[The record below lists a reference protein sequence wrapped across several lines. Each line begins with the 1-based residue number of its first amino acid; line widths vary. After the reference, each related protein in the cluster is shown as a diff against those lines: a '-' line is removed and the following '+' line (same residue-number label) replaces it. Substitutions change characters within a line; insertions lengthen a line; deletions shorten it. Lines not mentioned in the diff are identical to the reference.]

1 MKKYNK
7 KQLKKIIKIQ
17 KEVIDDLRLGK
28 KYLDD
33 KNDQRRMNHTLYL
46 TRIIKRRKKW

>member
-7 KQLKKIIKIQ
+7 KQLKKIIRIQ
-17 KEVIDDLRLGK
+17 QEVIDDLRLGK

-33 KNDQRRMNHTLYL
+33 KNDQ
-46 TRIIKRRKKW
+46 